1 MIPAVFLQVAAQNVF
16 KCSTRWVFR
25 VCDWSSKRLISLL
38 LLIVTA
44 FLNRRRPNSFV
55 MITANR
61 VLHCNADTPEEMHHW
76 ITLLQRS
83 KGDTRVDGQ
92 EFIIRGDDAITLTA
106 GVHPSVHLGRQ
117 IDQIYSSRAT
127 THRCEQCQRNMCKF
141 VVEAGDVSA

>member
-44 FLNRRRPNSFV
+44 FLNRRRLNSFV

-92 EFIIRGDDAITLTA
+92 EFIIRGERCDHIN
-106 GVHPSVHLGRQ
+106 PSQCDLGRK
-117 IDQIYSSRAT
+117 IDPIYSSRAT

-141 VVEAGDVSA
+141 IVEAGDVST